1 MDADRRE
8 GCACSG
14 HVTGQSPLRGRG
26 SRKGLERVPTN
37 TMLFSDFHLAKLNPQ
52 MSYEL
57 FGLFVTEKAI
67 LKKMSVGGNI
77 SDKKVNRKEG
87 NFYFFFKEHF
97 QYSANVVLTNIWFP
111 EREHEIRQF

>member
-1 MDADRRE
+1 MEIYKTQRE
-8 GCACSG
+8 TLPS
-14 HVTGQSPLRGRG
+14 
-26 SRKGLERVPTN
+26 
-37 TMLFSDFHLAKLNPQ
+37 
-52 MSYEL
+52 
-57 FGLFVTEKAI
+57 KAI

-87 NFYFFFKEHF
+87 KEFFFYFIFFIFFNEHF